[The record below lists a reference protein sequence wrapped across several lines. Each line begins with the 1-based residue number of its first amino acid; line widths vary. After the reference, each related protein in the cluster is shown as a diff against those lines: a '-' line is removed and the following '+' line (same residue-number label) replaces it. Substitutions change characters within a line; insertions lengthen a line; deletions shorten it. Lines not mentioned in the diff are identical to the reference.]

1 MKCFECYSY
10 AYHGDSGFPTMGKN
24 MAIGLNVD
32 RIGAVILPNFL
43 CMCFMLKI
51 LICDVAVPLSKVF
64 IMGLLID
71 NSFTFLIMFLML
83 SSKNINYL
91 TYFHVLG

>member
-32 RIGAVILPNFL
+32 RIGAVILHNFP
-43 CMCFMLKI
+43 
-51 LICDVAVPLSKVF
+51 VHAYHVE
-64 IMGLLID
+64 
-71 NSFTFLIMFLML
+71 
-83 SSKNINYL
+83 NINL
-91 TYFHVLG
+91 